1 MRTATAVVMAANEI
15 TRTGITAM
23 IDEAWSCITVQF
35 AAGQLVLYQKLLRDL
50 EVDVVVIDDSQ
61 VRMEEVIQL
70 SDWCR
75 EQVPRVGMLLITRR
89 RNPFYLRKFARYVYR
104 GILAKEEVSASLLRL
119 ALQSV
124 QGQIVFHSAIVF
136 EVMQHEIVQRLG
148 QHDGEEALRLL
159 RLLEQGLTVKEIMR
173 QMGIGR
179 TTVYRMKTEL
189 LEAFGAANDLAL
201 LEQARRLGLLE
212 GEESA

>member
-1 MRTATAVVMAANEI
+1 MRTATVVVMAANEI
-15 TRTGITAM
+15 TRVGITGM

-35 AAGQLVLYQKLLRDL
+35 NAGQLALYQKLLHDL

-75 EQVPRVGMLLITRR
+75 EQMAQVGMLLITQR
-89 RNPFYLRKFARYVYR
+89 RNPFYLRKFTRYVYR
-104 GILAKEEVSASLLRL
+104 GILAKEDVSASLLRL

-136 EVMQHEIVQRLG
+136 EVIQHEIVQRLA
-148 QHDGEEALRLL
+148 QHDCEEDLLLL
-159 RLLEQGLTVKEIMR
+159 RLLDQGLTVKEIMR
-173 QMGIGR
+173 RMGIGR

-212 GEESA
+212 GEEIA